1 MIERPFAKLL
11 KDYRKKNNLTQKELA
26 KILDITKST
35 IVAYEK
41 GTTDP
46 SVIVLY
52 RAAKN
57 LSFSIDELFEL
68 SPPELHITNEHINYA
83 IEKKTKK
90 RKTSSPLNADE
101 LNNDL
106 LVLKELIFKNR
117 RTFEELTM
125 SKKRTDRMLQEL
137 TMSKKRNDLIYNELK
152 RAINRSTQSEDMFLE
167 VSSKLLK
174 ILENNNIDSLE
185 NITNIADS
193 LSNSSN
199 EHLATLEKDT
209 IEPEYSSDDYFDYD
223 NYLSYNFNDSD
234 EYTKLPLLGEVAAGN
249 PREAI
254 EIVDDYYSIP
264 SDRLSPNC
272 EYFLLR
278 VKGDSMNKLYDNG
291 DILLVQ
297 RKGFFDNGTL
307 VIALIDTD
315 DPIDRYNATFKRY
328 YKYDDIIELHPE
340 STNPIH
346 KVQKYSAKD
355 TIILGAVLGSL
366 REYVE

>member
-1 MIERPFAKLL
+1 MDNILGYNLRK
-11 KDYRKKNNLTQKELA
+11 YREKNNLTQKEFAAQLGISRTALTGYENGKNYPTSIILISMA
-26 KILDITKST
+26 KGMNCSIDDLLGYKCSSPISLSYTEDIANLK
-35 IVAYEK
+35 EK
-41 GTTDP
+41 A
-46 SVIVLY
+46 LY
-52 RAAKN
+52 
-57 LSFSIDELFEL
+57 IDEL
-68 SPPELHITNEHINYA
+68 
-83 IEKKTKK
+83 TKK
-90 RKTSSPLNADE
+90 IIRTYNE
-101 LNNDL
+101 LNLSKKRVNRM
-106 LVLKELIFKNR
+106 LK
-117 RTFEELTM
+117 ELTM
-125 SKKRTDRMLQEL
+125 SNKRNNLTHDEL
-137 TMSKKRNDLIYNELK
+137 TRT
-152 RAINRSTQSEDMFLE
+152 INRLIKTQDLFKEATESFFNSIEVEPESTVNLYSTND
-167 VSSKLLK
+167 
-174 ILENNNIDSLE
+174 ID
-185 NITNIADS
+185 TNI
-193 LSNSSN
+193 NN
-199 EHLATLEKDT
+199 EITATLEKDN
-209 IEPEYSSDDYFDYD
+209 IAPEDSSDDYFDYD

-264 SDRLSPNC
+264 SDRLSPNH

-278 VKGDSMNKLYDNG
+278 VKGDSMNKLYDDG

-297 RKGFFDNGTL
+297 QQGFFDNGTL

-346 KVQKYSAKD
+346 KVQKYSAKN

>member
-1 MIERPFAKLL
+1 MYLINFPNKLKRL
-11 KDYRKKNNLTQKELA
+11 RLANNLTQQELA
-26 KILDITKST
+26 NILETTKQAVSSYESGKSTPSLNSLIKLSEHFNISLDSLVFDNKNKSIDFTSNLSSIDDLRLEIKILQTLQKKINSTFSDLLKENNVINSNLIDISGKL
-35 IVAYEK
+35 
-41 GTTDP
+41 D
-46 SVIVLY
+46 
-52 RAAKN
+52 
-57 LSFSIDELFEL
+57 SIDSKVLNYI
-68 SPPELHITNEHINYA
+68 STSDCYSNEYTPFQN
-83 IEKKTKK
+83 
-90 RKTSSPLNADE
+90 
-101 LNNDL
+101 
-106 LVLKELIFKNR
+106 
-117 RTFEELTM
+117 
-125 SKKRTDRMLQEL
+125 QE
-137 TMSKKRNDLIYNELK
+137 N
-152 RAINRSTQSEDMFLE
+152 
-167 VSSKLLK
+167 
-174 ILENNNIDSLE
+174 
-185 NITNIADS
+185 
-193 LSNSSN
+193 N
-199 EHLATLEKDT
+199 EHLSTLEKDN
-209 IEPEYSSDDYFDYD
+209 IAPEDSSDNYFDYD

-355 TIILGAVLGSL
+355 TIILGTVLGSL

>member
-26 KILDITKST
+26 KILDVTKST

-52 RAAKN
+52 KAAKN
-57 LSFSIDELFEL
+57 LNFSIDELFEL
-68 SPPELHITNEHINYA
+68 SSPKLHITDEHINYVP
-83 IEKKTKK
+83 KKKIKK
-90 RKTSSPLNADE
+90 SIPKSTQKE
-101 LNNDL
+101 DL
-106 LVLKELIFKNR
+106 ITLQDLILKNR
-117 RTFEELTM
+117 RTFE
-125 SKKRTDRMLQEL
+125 EL

-209 IEPEYSSDDYFDYD
+209 IEPEDSSDDYFDYD

-307 VIALIDTD
+307 VIALIDND

>member
-1 MIERPFAKLL
+1 
-11 KDYRKKNNLTQKELA
+11 
-26 KILDITKST
+26 
-35 IVAYEK
+35 
-41 GTTDP
+41 
-46 SVIVLY
+46 
-52 RAAKN
+52 
-57 LSFSIDELFEL
+57 
-68 SPPELHITNEHINYA
+68 
-83 IEKKTKK
+83 
-90 RKTSSPLNADE
+90 
-101 LNNDL
+101 
-106 LVLKELIFKNR
+106 
-117 RTFEELTM
+117 
-125 SKKRTDRMLQEL
+125 
-137 TMSKKRNDLIYNELK
+137 
-152 RAINRSTQSEDMFLE
+152 
-167 VSSKLLK
+167 
-174 ILENNNIDSLE
+174 
-185 NITNIADS
+185 
-193 LSNSSN
+193 
-199 EHLATLEKDT
+199 
-209 IEPEYSSDDYFDYD
+209 FDYD

-307 VIALIDTD
+307 VIALIDND

>member
-1 MIERPFAKLL
+1 MNIFANNLKYLRTQKKLNQDSLAKKLGISRSVLSYYESGKSDPTLSILYKIAIFFNISLDSLVSDNLSNDNYNINLDFNYNNFSISNLL
-11 KDYRKKNNLTQKELA
+11 KNLENSKDYYLKEKERLTN
-26 KILDITKST
+26 IINFDIPNK
-35 IVAYEK
+35 
-41 GTTDP
+41 
-46 SVIVLY
+46 
-52 RAAKN
+52 
-57 LSFSIDELFEL
+57 IDELDEIINFIKL
-68 SPPELHITNEHINYA
+68 LH
-83 IEKKTKK
+83 
-90 RKTSSPLNADE
+90 
-101 LNNDL
+101 NN
-106 LVLKELIFKNR
+106 
-117 RTFEELTM
+117 
-125 SKKRTDRMLQEL
+125 
-137 TMSKKRNDLIYNELK
+137 IYN
-152 RAINRSTQSEDMFLE
+152 N
-167 VSSKLLK
+167 
-174 ILENNNIDSLE
+174 
-185 NITNIADS
+185 
-193 LSNSSN
+193 SNSYILTD
-199 EHLATLEKDT
+199 EITATLEKNN
-209 IEPEYSSDDYFDYD
+209 IAPEDSSDDYFDYD

-307 VIALIDTD
+307 VIALIDND